1 MPLLLNGTNIN
12 NVLFN
17 GNQLEQLQLNGTTVW
32 TRKAPSV
39 EIATGTVVFRSSTP
53 GTSQFTIEDEG
64 TYNVRVVGAG
74 GGGAAWLD
82 RWGVYANQWRASVA
96 AGGSGGYYYAAVLLT
111 AGVYSV
117 SIGKGGDGVYSMVN
131 SNAAQRPSSPASASA
146 TSGGD
151 SYISG
156 PGGTWTSGGGTG
168 GNCGLGFANAG
179 VGGSGLSSNGN
190 NGGSYFTNTGVQAT
204 SSYIDI
210 YATGGGAK
218 YSSYGKGGNA
228 DSEYYSSGP
237 SWLVKGT
244 GGNNGFV
251 EVIKA

>member
-1 MPLLLNGTNIN
+1 MPLLLNGININ

-39 EIATGTVVFRSSTP
+39 DIAPGTVVFQSSVP
-53 GTSQFTIEDEG
+53 GMSQFTIEDEG
-64 TYNVRVVGAG
+64 TYNVRIVGAG

-82 RWGVYANQWRASVA
+82 RWGYLAGGWRASVA
-96 AGGSGGYYYAAVLLT
+96 AGGSGGYFYSSVLLT
-111 AGVYSV
+111 AGVYTV
-117 SIGKGGDGVYSMVN
+117 NVGKGGNGAYSMLN
-131 SNAAQRPSSPASASA
+131 SNASIRPNSPAAATA
-146 TSGGD
+146 TSGED

-156 PGGTWTSGGGTG
+156 ASEMWTSGGGAG
-168 GNCGLGFANAG
+168 GHCGYGFANAG
-179 VGGSGLSSNGN
+179 TGGSGSTSNGN
-190 NGGSYFTNTGVQAT
+190 NGGAYFTNAGVQAA
-204 SSYIDI
+204 SSYIDV

-218 YSSYGKGGNA
+218 HSSYGKGGNA

-237 SWLVKGT
+237 SWLVKGK